1 MPSFFVFGR
10 RNHFFSEKY
19 ARMENRSQKWR
30 TKSLEK
36 ERLFPVFG
44 PVEYY
49 EKMKENWKRAKI
61 SSKKVPANTCNFRIA
76 AV

>member
-1 MPSFFVFGR
+1 MPEWRIAPKSDGQ
-10 RNHFFSEKY
+10 
-19 ARMENRSQKWR
+19 NRSKKDDCFPFLGGDDTSPLSNI
-30 TKSLEK
+30 TK
-36 ERLFPVFG
+36 
-44 PVEYY
+44 YY